1 MFTGIVE
8 MRGTLAAR
16 DGHHLTVRGER
27 PVAHPV
33 RGESIAVNGCCLTL
47 ETCRGAEMVFHTL
60 AETLDR
66 TNLGRLKLGAS
77 VNLERAL
84 RLGDRLGGH
93 MVSGHIDAT
102 GKVVERVKR
111 GDVELT
117 VEFPPELA
125 PYIVRKGSI
134 AVDGVSLTVARL
146 ERDRFTVCLIPVTL
160 SDTALADRA
169 PGDLVNLE
177 TDLAGKYILRRLE
190 LAEEAPKSGVTLDT
204 LEKAGFL

>member
-16 DGHHLTVRGER
+16 DGHHLTVRGEQMF
-27 PVAHPV
+27 ADPV

-60 AETLDR
+60 DETLDR
-66 TNLGRLKLGAS
+66 TNLGRLKIGAA

-93 MVSGHIDAT
+93 MVSGHIDAV
-102 GKVVERVKR
+102 GKVVELVER

-146 ERDRFTVCLIPVTL
+146 ARDRFTVCLIPVTL
-160 SDTALADRA
+160 ADTALADRA
-169 PGDLVNLE
+169 PGDPVNLE

-190 LAEEAPKSGVTLDT
+190 LAEEKPGGITLDT
-204 LEKAGFL
+204 LAQAGFL